1 MKKQTFLFSKNT
13 KIILFLIFLSI
24 LSYLCFKILSLY
36 KDNNVSY
43 SNIKNI
49 KLNFRTNH
57 IEKIAHAGGIYK
69 NQIYTNSIE
78 SLNFNK
84 KKYKY
89 FEIDLYLNKDSELI
103 CSHNPEDQFLKLN
116 VFLKKYNYTP
126 CTLETLNE
134 WLNNN
139 PGKIIVTDVKNNN
152 LKALEI
158 IKNKVNEYNL
168 KFIPQIYYP
177 KEYEQIKSLGYEN
190 IIWTLY
196 RLEKNQ
202 KNIDYIKNKL
212 KKMNLYGVTLSENF
226 VLEGYGFKIKEFNIP
241 IYAHT
246 INTKKKYFFYK
257 YFLGID
263 SIYTDQL
270 N

>member
-1 MKKQTFLFSKNT
+1 MKKQTFLFLKNN
-13 KIILFLIFLSI
+13 KVILFLILLSTCCYVI
-24 LSYLCFKILSLY
+24 FKILVLY
-36 KDNNVSY
+36 KENNISY
-43 SNIKNI
+43 SKIKNI
-49 KLNFRTNH
+49 KFTINVNH
-57 IEKIAHAGGIYK
+57 MEKIAHAGGIYN
-69 NQIYTNSIE
+69 NQTYTNSIE

-89 FEIDLYLNKDSELI
+89 FEIDLYLNKDDELI

-126 CTLETLNE
+126 CTIETLNE
-134 WLNNN
+134 WLDNN
-139 PGKIIVTDVKNNN
+139 PGKIIVTDIKNNN
-152 LKALEI
+152 LKALKI
-158 IKNKVNEYNL
+158 IKNKINEYNL

-177 KEYEQIKSLGYEN
+177 EEYEQVKSLGYEN
-190 IIWTLY
+190 IIWTFY
-196 RLEKNQ
+196 RLNNDQ
-202 KNIDYIKNKL
+202 KNISYILSKL
-212 KKMNLYGVTLSENF
+212 KNMNLYSVTLSENF
-226 VLEGYGFKIKEFNIP
+226 VLEGYGIKIKEFNIP